1 MAAGPA
7 PHRKLDPAVRAERAA
22 IVFDLKLQGLTYR
35 HSDGL
40 TQAPD
45 GPTGGH
51 RISTTTAKEL
61 VYEEAARRI
70 DPKVDAWRAI
80 QLDRLEGV
88 LRDHLALRNAHWD
101 RAMGDE
107 EKGPEVAAALAVD
120 RALNGVT
127 KTVGEQNK
135 LLGIATTKIEA
146 QVTEVTQQ
154 DVELQE
160 MIREARAKAALEEA
174 AIIDGEAGEG

>member
-1 MAAGPA
+1 MAAGAA
-7 PHRKLDPAVRAERAA
+7 PYRKLDPALRAERAA
-22 IVFDLKLQGLTYR
+22 IVFDLRLQGLSYR
-35 HSDGL
+35 QIDVL

-61 VYEEAARRI
+61 VYEEAARRV
-70 DPKVDAWRAI
+70 DPRVDAWRTL

-101 RAMGDE
+101 RAMDGE
-107 EKGPEVAAALAVD
+107 ERPALAVD

-127 KTVGEQNK
+127 RTVEAQNK

-146 QVTEVTQQ
+146 QVVEVTQQ

-160 MIREARAKAALEEA
+160 MIRTAKAKAALEEA
-174 AIIDGEAGEG
+174 AIIDGEAGE

>member
-1 MAAGPA
+1 MAAGAA
-7 PHRKLDPAVRAERAA
+7 PYRKLDPALRAERAA
-22 IVFDLKLQGLTYR
+22 IVFDLRLQGLSYR
-35 HSDGL
+35 QIDVL

-61 VYEEAARRI
+61 VYEEAARRV
-70 DPKVDAWRAI
+70 DPKVDAWRTL
-80 QLDRLEGV
+80 QLDRLDGV

-101 RAMGDE
+101 KAMNGE
-107 EKGPEVAAALAVD
+107 ERPALAVD
-120 RALNGVT
+120 RALSGVT
-127 KTVGEQNK
+127 KTVEAQNK

-146 QVTEVTQQ
+146 QVVEVTQQ

-160 MIREARAKAALEEA
+160 MIRTAKAKAALEEA
-174 AIIDGEAGEG
+174 AIVDGEAGE

>member
-1 MAAGPA
+1 MTAGPA
-7 PHRKLDPAVRAERAA
+7 PYRKLDPAIRAERAA
-22 IVFDLKLQGLTYR
+22 IVFDLRIEGLTYR
-35 HSDGL
+35 QIDALS
-40 TQAPD
+40 QSPD
-45 GPTGGH
+45 GPTQGH
-51 RISTTTAKEL
+51 RISATSAKEL
-61 VYEEAARRI
+61 LYEEVARRV
-70 DPKVDAWRAI
+70 DPKVDAWRTL

-88 LRDHLALRNAHWD
+88 LRDHLALRNAHWG

-127 KTVGEQNK
+127 KTVEAENK

-160 MIREARAKAALEEA
+160 MIRTAKAKAALEEA
-174 AIIDGEAGEG
+174 AIIDGETSQ